1 MKVSSSKSQADLF
14 SYRVMKDKRI
24 LVYRDRRLVRMI
36 DKKTSTNLISSLDGK
51 SSVETHKI
59 LARAT
64 GL

>member
-1 MKVSSSKSQADLF
+1 MKVSSKKSPADLF

-24 LVYRDRRLVRMI
+24 LVYRDRKLVRMI
-36 DKKTSTNLISSLDGK
+36 DRKTSTNLISSLDGK
-51 SSVETHKI
+51 STVETHKI